1 MSEKQKIK
9 NKAIC
14 KICNE
19 SIKEINVKDLK
30 SDDYYH
36 LCCFE
41 KIKLLRKLKNANLL
55 SEEEFKYVELFFELK
70 LDWDDPGI
78 EFDEIDNETDKLS
91 KKYEI
96 ELDQEF
102 KTQIDIISKALG
114 MDPEDFIKFVL
125 KNEIQCI
132 KSYLNMSYPKE
143 NLEDYYKFEI
153 NIDELKKL
161 NLVGEVLIMATEN
174 QNETIKIEIP
184 IDISQGIDNLCK
196 INNWDTIK
204 KIIDILDTAVFSAEI
219 LDHNG
224 FKQVINF

>member
-9 NKAIC
+9 NKVIC

-96 ELDQEF
+96 ELDQD
-102 KTQIDIISKALG
+102 KKLKLDIISNAFNTAPQSFISSVLLKE
-114 MDPEDFIKFVL
+114 MDYIEVL
-125 KNEIQCI
+125 LSFTN
-132 KSYLNMSYPKE
+132 PKGE
-143 NLEDYYKFEI
+143 LEDYYEQAI

-161 NLVGEVLIMATEN
+161 VLVE
-174 QNETIKIEIP
+174 EI
-184 IDISQGIDNLCK
+184 I
-196 INNWDTIK
+196 
-204 KIIDILDTAVFSAEI
+204 
-219 LDHNG
+219 
-224 FKQVINF
+224 